1 MKKKV
6 FYTVCMFLILFD
18 FFYGMFLF
26 AEISFTAAD
35 LNEAGDILFSINA
48 FSTNEYSY
56 ETLFLY
62 SKQKNK
68 VEQLTFFPERL
79 ELLDNNT
86 LLQLSDKFGITRLEL
101 NTGAVYKQ
109 SGQDMFN
116 TVRGINS
123 VSVKS
128 IQSSPNGKWITFVE
142 LSSHVYGSLVLT
154 DTITERKYIL
164 AEKTVPDSSAVSWS
178 PDSKFFLYE
187 ENGIIYFARPEWF
200 GANTAP
206 DKKFRRLA
214 QGSIKSI
221 KWISPSEFIFLN
233 GNVLYQVNSGELFT
247 KSFYLPL
254 FPLGKMTAR
263 LPLEFDAATD
273 SVSIAPDG
281 KTVLFVKSKR
291 NVYLFKLN
299 GDDYVNAQEEG
310 SIPYLLLPGNT
321 AEVSVY
327 WKNNLPILFSQ
338 GIIDGK
344 LFLRGW
350 QIFSQNGEF
359 KKIDIPENSVFLA
372 GSSNFEIAVMGEGD
386 IVSFYDTGNSGVLGN
401 EKTKTNWKKI
411 SSFYEEKIVSA
422 VWKNSYTVIL
432 GGENFLYEYTFNKTK
447 ELGVKKKICVTSMK
461 DFGWSHSG
469 QKILL
474 KTQSNHTE
482 EVAEY
487 AGIFNWIPSE
497 ETKIPQKK
505 HKNTTERIYLD
516 SSLGYF
522 KNMIYVRSINNFMTQ
537 PLFEEPIKFAAAPQV
552 KSETIYDNTSSIFS
566 HGNRNGKKQIALA
579 FDAMSNMDG
588 IAEVLYVLKKNNIR
602 ASFFIN
608 GEALRQNPKAVTEIV
623 KAGHQC
629 GSLFFTTW
637 NLSGAEYGIDENFI
651 RQGLARNEDRFY
663 AVTGKELSLIWHSP
677 HYIASSM
684 IINAGKKAGY
694 IFISPDIRIPD
705 WITSEDTSVQAAF
718 YKSSA
723 EIIEDICTSVSSGS
737 IIPIRLGKSSP
748 HGTDYLYL
756 KLQLLIDSLSEIG
769 YEFTDIDGLM
779 KNE

>member
-6 FYTVCMFLILFD
+6 FYAVFIFSIMFD
-18 FFYGMFLF
+18 FFGGMFLF
-26 AEISFTAAD
+26 AEVSFTAAD
-35 LNEAGDILFSINA
+35 LHETGDILFSVNT
-48 FSTNEYSY
+48 FSTNEYAY

-68 VEQLTFFPERL
+68 IEQLTFFPERL
-79 ELLDNNT
+79 ELLDNNK
-86 LLQLSDKFGITRLEL
+86 LLQVSDKFGITRLEL
-101 NTGAVYKQ
+101 DTGTVYKQ
-109 SGQDMFN
+109 SERDTFAAVN
-116 TVRGINS
+116 GINS
-123 VSVKS
+123 VSIKT

-164 AEKTVPDSSAVSWS
+164 AEKTVSDSAMVSWS
-178 PDSKFFLYE
+178 PDSKTFLYE
-187 ENGIIYFARPEWF
+187 ENGVIYFARPEWF
-200 GANTAP
+200 ATNTLP

-221 KWISPSEFIFLN
+221 KWISSAEFIFLD
-233 GNVLYQVNSGELFT
+233 GNVLYRVNSGELFA

-254 FPLGKMTAR
+254 FPLGKLTAR

-273 SVSIAPDG
+273 IVSIAPDG

-299 GDDYVNAQEEG
+299 GDDYVNTQEEG
-310 SIPYLLLPGNT
+310 VIPYLLLPGNT
-321 AEVSVY
+321 ADVSIY
-327 WKNNLPILFSQ
+327 WKNNLPVLFSQ

-350 QIFSQNGEF
+350 QIFSQNGAF

-372 GSSNFEIAVMGEGD
+372 GSSNFEIAAMREGD
-386 IVSFYDTGNSGVLGN
+386 SVSFYDTGNFAVLEN
-401 EKTKTNWKKI
+401 ENTKNNWKKL

-422 VWKNSYTVIL
+422 VWKNPYAVIL
-432 GGENFLYEYTFNKTK
+432 GGENFLYEYTFNKAKT
-447 ELGVKKKICVTSMK
+447 LGSKKKICITSMK
-461 DFGWSHSG
+461 DFGWSDSG
-469 QKILL
+469 EKILL
-474 KTQSNHTE
+474 KTKSNHTE
-482 EVAEY
+482 EIAEY
-487 AGIFNWIPSE
+487 AGTLNWKPST
-497 ETKIPQKK
+497 ETKISQKK
-505 HKNTTERIYLD
+505 NKNTTERIYLD
-516 SSLGYF
+516 SSSGYF
-522 KNMIYVRSINNFMTQ
+522 KNMIYIRSIDNFTTK
-537 PLFEEPIKFAAAPQV
+537 PLFEEPAKFAAAPKIKQ
-552 KSETIYDNTSSIFS
+552 ETIYGNTSSIFS
-566 HGNRNGKKQIALA
+566 HGNRNGKRQLALV

-588 IAEVLYVLKKNNIR
+588 IADVLYVLKKNNIK

-637 NLSGAEYGIDENFI
+637 NLSGTEYGIDENFI
-651 RQGLARNEDRFY
+651 RQGLARNEDSFY
-663 AVTGKELSLIWHSP
+663 TVTGKELSLIWHSP

-705 WITSEDTSVQAAF
+705 WITSADKPAQAAL
-718 YKSSA
+718 YKPSA
-723 EIIEDICTSVSSGS
+723 ALIEDICTSVSSGS
-737 IIPIRLGKSSP
+737 IIPIRLGKTSP

-756 KLQLLIDSLSEIG
+756 KLQLLIDSLLEMG
-769 YEFTDIDGLM
+769 YAFTDIDGLM
-779 KNE
+779 KN